1 LSGIRVASAAL
12 AIVLGWAGVA
22 AAQTAPPVSAVQ
34 DQAAVDWT
42 FSAAVYI
49 YQVHDDDNYA
59 QPTFTADRDRLHL
72 EGRFNY
78 EDLDTGSAW
87 IGYNLAGGKA
97 VEWELTPMLGG
108 VFGNTSGIAPGYK
121 GSLNWRRLG
130 FSSEGEFL
138 FGVGDV
144 SESFF
149 YNWSELAFAPTEW
162 WRFGLATQ
170 RTHAYA
176 SDREVQRGLFAGFT
190 YRALDSAVY
199 VFNPDDSHPTVVV
212 AVTVGF

>member
-1 LSGIRVASAAL
+1 MRSTSAAFAL
-12 AIVLGWAGVA
+12 ILCCARIAAGQVPPATGQPAGDWAS
-22 AAQTAPPVSAVQ
+22 SA
-34 DQAAVDWT
+34 
-42 FSAAVYI
+42 SVYI
-49 YQVHDDDNYA
+49 YQVAEDDNYA
-59 QPTFTADRDRLHL
+59 QPTVTTDHGSLHL

-78 EDLDTGSAW
+78 EDLHTGSAW
-87 IGYNLAGGKA
+87 IGYNLEGGKT

-108 VFGNTSGIAPGYK
+108 VFGSTSGLAPGYK
-121 GSLNWRRLG
+121 GSLTWRRLG
-130 FSSEGEFL
+130 VSSEGEFL
-138 FGVGDV
+138 FAVGDA
-144 SESFF
+144 SENFF
-149 YNWSELAFAPTEW
+149 YNWSELAFAPAEW

-176 SDREVQRGLFAGFT
+176 SDRDIQRGLFAGFT

>member
-1 LSGIRVASAAL
+1 MSGIRAASAAL
-12 AIVLGWAGVA
+12 AIALCWAGVA

-34 DQAAVDWT
+34 DEAAVDWT

-78 EDLDTGSAW
+78 EDLDTCSAW
-87 IGYNLAGGKA
+87 IGYNLAGGRT

-121 GSLNWRRLG
+121 GSLTWRRLG
-130 FSSEGEFL
+130 FASEGEFL
-138 FGVGDV
+138 IGVGDV

-149 YNWSELAFAPTEW
+149 YNWSELAFAPAES

-170 RTHAYA
+170 RTHAYQA
-176 SDREVQRGLFAGFT
+176 GRDIQRGLFAGVT